1 MVRIRGCH
9 PLRPAFPDRSAP
21 NQNATTWSYYPARAS
36 PHGRFGLFPGRSP
49 LLGES
54 LLFSLPGGTKMFQFP
69 PLAPHANKRRCQA
82 SCLAGCPIRIPP
94 GQRPCAP
101 NRGFSQLVASFFASV
116 SQGIRHAPSSSSPS
130 YSPPIRRTGILSAV
144 LLWLILSTLDGG
156 TVLLS
161 QTEPPAAVLPVQ
173 VVKDL
178 HEMPLAPS
186 CRAFPITWRIS
197 ESNR

>member
-101 NRGFSQLVASFFASV
+101 NRGFSQLVASFFAFVQPAEKADRHTFSCIALVDSV
-116 SQGIRHAPSSSSPS
+116 YSRRRNGSAFANRAAGCSLACSSCQRSS
-130 YSPPIRRTGILSAV
+130 
-144 LLWLILSTLDGG
+144 
-156 TVLLS
+156 
-161 QTEPPAAVLPVQ
+161 
-173 VVKDL
+173 
-178 HEMPLAPS
+178 
-186 CRAFPITWRIS
+186 
-197 ESNR
+197 